1 MVVELLHCECASTMR
16 IKLLF
21 HSRLLNIVWLFFR
34 EESGGCTPRTC
45 RLLHEGQCVIWLTRL
60 LISFIAKTALDTS
73 FDDTFLIYVLPIF
86 QIGRS
91 GRLRAAF
98 ALFEAGKCYMK
109 VLEPGKH
116 DTWNPHARSL
126 LLNIYCT
133 NFHHVVSIY
142 SLTIVI
148 WKISW
153 LSIDD
158 EEMTSRTVSDLEKS
172 LRMFVLENELVMA
185 AEVCV
190 ELANLYAMLKQWEKV
205 REYRQKAAEFHA
217 KTSDALFDTS
227 TV

>member
-1 MVVELLHCECASTMR
+1 MGTVSSSSRRRAAGSQPSSSSWVKALDVENDEEAAARADADADAHALEAKGDKLMSQARRELHGVWSYVSRALHCRSQRAR
-16 IKLLF
+16 
-21 HSRLLNIVWLFFR
+21 
-34 EESGGCTPRTC
+34 
-45 RLLHEGQCVIWLTRL
+45 
-60 LISFIAKTALDTS
+60 
-73 FDDTFLIYVLPIF
+73 
-86 QIGRS
+86 IGRS

-109 VLEPGKH
+109 VLEP
-116 DTWNPHARSL
+116 
-126 LLNIYCT
+126 
-133 NFHHVVSIY
+133 
-142 SLTIVI
+142 
-148 WKISW
+148 
-153 LSIDD
+153 DD

>member
-1 MVVELLHCECASTMR
+1 MGTVSSS
-16 IKLLF
+16 
-21 HSRLLNIVWLFFR
+21 SRRRAAGSQPSSSSWV
-34 EESGGCTPRTC
+34 
-45 RLLHEGQCVIWLTRL
+45 
-60 LISFIAKTALDTS
+60 KALDVENDEEAAARADADADAHALEAKGDKLMS
-73 FDDTFLIYVLPIF
+73 QARRELHGVWSYVSRPFIVAARARFYFHKAAETFVLANSWRKAAAAHHEHAVCCMK
-86 QIGRS
+86 IGRS

-109 VLEPGKH
+109 VLEP
-116 DTWNPHARSL
+116 
-126 LLNIYCT
+126 
-133 NFHHVVSIY
+133 
-142 SLTIVI
+142 
-148 WKISW
+148 
-153 LSIDD
+153 DD